1 MDILSKIRVLQ
12 GERNW
17 TDYKLA
23 LEADLPQATLATMF
37 QRGTPPKLDT
47 LQCICKA
54 FGLTLAQFFLE
65 DESVEVLSEP
75 EREMLAA
82 FRKLSSKQQKA
93 LIAVFT
99 ERN

>member
-82 FRKLSSKQQKA
+82 FRKLSPKQQKA

-99 ERN
+99 EQN

>member
-23 LEADLPQATLATMF
+23 QEADLPQATLATMF
-37 QRGTPPKLDT
+37 QRGTPPKIDT
-47 LQCICKA
+47 LQSICKA

-65 DESVEVLSEP
+65 DEAVEVLSEP
-75 EREMLAA
+75 EREMLAV
-82 FRKLSSKQQKA
+82 FRKLSPKQQQA
-93 LIAVFT
+93 LIAVFH
-99 ERN
+99 ER

>member
-1 MDILSKIRVLQ
+1 MDVLTKIRILQ

-23 LEADLPQATLATMF
+23 QEADIPQATLAAIF
-37 QRGTPPKLDT
+37 QRGTPPKVDT
-47 LQCICKA
+47 LECICKA

-75 EREMLAA
+75 EREILAA
-82 FRKLSSKQQKA
+82 FRKLSSKQQRA

-99 ERN
+99 EQN

>member
-37 QRGTPPKLDT
+37 QRGTPPKVDT
-47 LQCICKA
+47 LQCICNA

-65 DESVEVLSEP
+65 DESVEVLSES

-82 FRKLSSKQQKA
+82 FRKLSPSQQKA
-93 LIAVFT
+93 LIAVFK
-99 ERN
+99 E

>member
-12 GERNW
+12 GKRNW

-47 LQCICKA
+47 LQCICNA

-65 DESVEVLSEP
+65 DETIEILSKP
-75 EREMLAA
+75 EKEMLEA
-82 FRKLSSKQQKA
+82 FRKLSQTQQQA
-93 LIAVFT
+93 LINVFT
-99 ERN
+99 EQK

>member
-1 MDILSKIRVLQ
+1 MDVLTKIRVLQ

-23 LEADLPQATLATMF
+23 QEADIPQATLSAIF
-37 QRGTPPKLDT
+37 QRGTPPKVDT

-65 DESVEVLSEP
+65 DEAIEVLSEP
-75 EREMLAA
+75 EKEMLAV
-82 FRKLSSKQQKA
+82 FRKLSPKQQKA
-93 LIAVFT
+93 LIDIFT
-99 ERN
+99 E

>member
-37 QRGTPPKLDT
+37 QRGTPPKVDT
-47 LQCICKA
+47 LQCICNA
-54 FGLTLAQFFLE
+54 FGLTLAQFFLD
-65 DESVEVLSEP
+65 DEKIEILSEP
-75 EREMLAA
+75 EKEMLAV
-82 FRKLSSKQQKA
+82 FRKLSPTQQRA

-99 ERN
+99 DK